1 MGFRVMPDG
10 GAWTWTAE
18 QPPLQRAVQAPHG
31 SAFQLAGA
39 FGLPFVRLRAALPE
53 ELLAGSVGHALGR
66 RAGLSVQ
73 GLAEARDDNVAV
85 MGQLARSLVCCGG
98 GGAERIPQ
106 LGADDEEAV
115 QRAPSKRAR
124 AQQPERQQSR
134 GQRLATD
141 KLGAGGSVSTEPTDY
156 APTPQDSMTRPHS
169 PSHTALRPS
178 AAEDAPRQLAGTALV
193 FAFMSNAKTLPVME
207 YSRQLAAAKA
217 YFEGVRVP
225 GIDHDFGAL
234 HTLFL
239 AMLSPGN
246 LSGRD
251 DWLEKSRLWRCVLLQ
266 RADGGWDLS
275 ASLAF
280 ALQAHDG
287 AVPPKPPPRN
297 KLLALLASVLE
308 GDEEALDD
316 AIEEV
321 LTSDDDDEE
330 ETVKEAGAEQAKEA
344 GGRSVRDCPLTFSR
358 RAMQRRLPKALAALN
373 AKTLALQAQAAGE
386 ARQRAAAR
394 ALEAQRAAEEAWR
407 RYIDAAGAQAVAV
420 AVATQRAAV
429 LQVGNPLLDYA
440 AARTLTQLLRG
451 GSCAPKPADV
461 DADAE
466 AEAKAE
472 PPSTELSRSVMT
484 GSTTQPKHR
493 RRRHRVYE
501 LLPLDRIWATVLA
514 LSVLQEMDSS
524 WILDD
529 EAPEPWRTLV
539 DAGQEWL
546 DGLAARDRRLRA
558 LLDSGA
564 LQEAAER
571 ARKDWRRIQEANVA
585 ALRDTDVI
593 SKYNALT
600 HLQRASARVVRS
612 VMIDHGCVPWACTR
626 AFQRSAHSL
635 LRLSAHLISTFATFL
650 DTDGYIM
657 RWQRCVL
664 LCSMWAGPKLT
675 GDMAAHLRTRR
686 FHLSAS

>member
-1 MGFRVMPDG
+1 MNVGAAFAFYQDMQQRRQQLALLQQPEMGFRAMPDG
-10 GAWTWTAE
+10 GVWTWTAE
-18 QPPLQRAVQAPHG
+18 QPPLARAVQAPHG

-53 ELLAGSVGHALGR
+53 ALLEGSVGQALGR
-66 RAGLSVQ
+66 RDGLSVQ
-73 GLAEARDDNVAV
+73 GLADARDDNMAV
-85 MGQLARSLVCCGG
+85 MGQLARSLACCCG

-106 LGADDEEAV
+106 FGAADEEAP
-115 QRAPSKRAR
+115 QRAASKQAE

-134 GQRLATD
+134 GDSLADDWIT
-141 KLGAGGSVSTEPTDY
+141 AGDSTASELADC
-156 APTPQDSMTRPHS
+156 APVQEDSMTRLHS
-169 PSHTALRPS
+169 PTHAALRPS
-178 AAEDAPRQLAGTALV
+178 AAAESDAPRQLGGTALV
-193 FAFMSNAKTLPVME
+193 FAFMANAKTLPVVE
-207 YSRQLAAAKA
+207 YSRQLAAATA

-234 HTLFL
+234 HSLFL
-239 AMLSPGN
+239 TMLSPGN

-251 DWLEKSRLWRCVLLQ
+251 DWLEKSRLWRCILLQ

-287 AVPPKPPPRN
+287 AVPPKPPHRN

-308 GDEEALDD
+308 GDEEAMDD
-316 AIEEV
+316 AIDDV
-321 LTSDDDDEE
+321 LTSDDNKD
-330 ETVKEAGAEQAKEA
+330 AGAEQAQA
-344 GGRSVRDCPLTFSR
+344 QGGRHVRDCPLTFSR
-358 RAMQRRLPKALAALN
+358 RAMQRRLPNMLAALN
-373 AKTLALQAQAAGE
+373 AETRALQAREAEE
-386 ARQRAAAR
+386 ARLRAVAR
-394 ALEAQRAAEEAWR
+394 ALEAQRAAEEARR
-407 RYIDAAGAQAVAV
+407 RYFDAASAQAAAAAV
-420 AVATQRAAV
+420 AAQRAAV
-429 LQVGNPLLDYA
+429 LQVGNPLLDRGMG
-440 AARTLTQLLRG
+440 RTLTQLLRG
-451 GSCAPKPADV
+451 GSCAPEPANV
-461 DADAE
+461 DDDAYAE
-466 AEAKAE
+466 AAAE
-472 PPSTELSRSVMT
+472 LPSTEPSRSVT
-484 GSTTQPKHR
+484 EASATRPKHR
-493 RRRHRVYE
+493 RRRRRVYE
-501 LLPLDRIWATVLA
+501 LLPLDRIWATILA
-514 LSVLQEMDSS
+514 LSALQEMDSS

-612 VMIDHGCVPWACTR
+612 IMVDHGCA
-626 AFQRSAHSL
+626 
-635 LRLSAHLISTFATFL
+635 
-650 DTDGYIM
+650 
-657 RWQRCVL
+657 
-664 LCSMWAGPKLT
+664 
-675 GDMAAHLRTRR
+675 
-686 FHLSAS
+686 